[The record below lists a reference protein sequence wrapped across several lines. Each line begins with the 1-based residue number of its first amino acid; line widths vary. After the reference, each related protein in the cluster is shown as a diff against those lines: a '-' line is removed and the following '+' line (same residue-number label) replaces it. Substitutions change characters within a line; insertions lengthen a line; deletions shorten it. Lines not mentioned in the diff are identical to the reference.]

1 MSIFNPWGEVRDLRH
16 SIKVYDELLSGQ
28 SKQMVKLR
36 FTIKENER
44 EIKLLSKE
52 LQVTKAALAEA
63 SKNDTRD
70 TKGRFTKAKK

>member
-16 SIKVYDELLSGQ
+16 SIKVYDELLGSQ
-28 SKQMVKLR
+28 SKQMEKLR

-44 EIKLLSKE
+44 EIKLLGSA
-52 LQVTKAALAEA
+52 LRIAKASLAEA

>member
-16 SIKVYDELLSGQ
+16 SIKVYDELLSTQ

-44 EIKLLSKE
+44 EIKLLASALK
-52 LQVTKAALAEA
+52 VAKASLAEA

>member
-16 SIKVYDELLSGQ
+16 SIKVYDELLRGQ
-28 SKQMVKLR
+28 SKQMEKLR

-44 EIKLLSKE
+44 EIKLLEKE
-52 LQVTKAALAEA
+52 LRATRVALAEA